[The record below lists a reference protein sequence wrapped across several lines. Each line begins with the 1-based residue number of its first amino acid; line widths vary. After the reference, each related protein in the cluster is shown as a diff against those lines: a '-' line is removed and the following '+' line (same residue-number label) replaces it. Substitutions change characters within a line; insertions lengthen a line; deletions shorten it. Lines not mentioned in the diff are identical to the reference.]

1 MALRIRTLRKF
12 QQQAKAETRL
22 GGSHRDAVPDE
33 GHMKDFEGKQI
44 VIDFE
49 QLASGH
55 ATDMT
60 HAETFILHLIQR
72 GKANAIKVPV
82 LEAATNLQG
91 VEVRETIRHLIME
104 HGVLIASC
112 THGFFIAETAEEIT
126 EATRSLRHRGIMILM
141 RAAKLQ
147 KISIEE
153 IFNQTVFEFTTEVKK

>member
-1 MALRIRTLRKF
+1 
-12 QQQAKAETRL
+12 
-22 GGSHRDAVPDE
+22 
-33 GHMKDFEGKQI
+33 MKNLNGTQI
-44 VIDFE
+44 TIDFD
-49 QLASGH
+49 QLASGQ

-60 HAETFILHLIQR
+60 HAELAILRLIQR
-72 GKANAIKVPV
+72 GKANAIKVAV
-82 LEAATNLQG
+82 LEAATGLQG

-147 KISIEE
+147 KISIED
-153 IFNQTVFEFTTEVKK
+153 VFGQARLELEANS